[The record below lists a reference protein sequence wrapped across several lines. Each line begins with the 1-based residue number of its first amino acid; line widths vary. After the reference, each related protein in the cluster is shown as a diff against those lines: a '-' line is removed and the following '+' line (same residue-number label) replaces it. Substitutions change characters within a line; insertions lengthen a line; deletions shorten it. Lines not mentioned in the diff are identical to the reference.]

1 MLGRGGT
8 QLRILPL
15 VRAQR
20 NGVVEE
26 KRCVFLVLLILLPKD
41 SLERK
46 KGESTISCLS
56 AGGAAAVRSLQ
67 VKSDLFLI
75 LA

>member
-1 MLGRGGT
+1 MR
-8 QLRILPL
+8 LRILPL
-15 VRAQR
+15 VRAQC

-26 KRCVFLVLLILLPKD
+26 KCCVFLVLLILLPKD

-46 KGESTISCLS
+46 EESTILCLS
-56 AGGAAAVRSLQ
+56 AVGAAAVRSLQ
-67 VKSDLFLI
+67 VRTDLFLI